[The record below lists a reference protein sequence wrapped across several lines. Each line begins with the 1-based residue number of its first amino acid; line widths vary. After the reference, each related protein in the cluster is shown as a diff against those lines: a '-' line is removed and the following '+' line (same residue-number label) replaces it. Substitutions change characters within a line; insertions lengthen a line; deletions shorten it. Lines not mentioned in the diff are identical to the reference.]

1 MWADVLLCGA
11 DNHHYVKAGPV
22 TLTSL
27 SKAPF
32 PWFGGKRD
40 AAPTVWRW
48 AADGTLAA
56 AVVLPSGQ
64 RRFRRS
70 DVEAL
75 IYPKAAS

>member
-1 MWADVLLCGA
+1 LHDELLTTA
-11 DNHHYVKAGPV
+11 EVAELARV
-22 TLTSL
+22 SRT
-27 SKAPF
+27 
-32 PWFGGKRD
+32 
-40 AAPTVWRW
+40 TVWRW